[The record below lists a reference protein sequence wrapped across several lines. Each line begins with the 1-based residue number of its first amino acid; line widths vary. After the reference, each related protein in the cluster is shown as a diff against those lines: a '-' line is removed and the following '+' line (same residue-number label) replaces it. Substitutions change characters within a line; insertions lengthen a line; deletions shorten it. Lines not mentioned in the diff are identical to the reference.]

1 MTTAAAAWRRDR
13 AFYITMSILVVVSVL
28 AGFARTYFL
37 RPYFWPNTLP
47 PYIHVH
53 GAAFTTWIALFAV
66 QIVLIASR
74 RTDVH
79 RRLGW
84 VAAGLAALMIPVALT
99 AAVFSGQR
107 NVLAG
112 NVTGARIFLAVPVF
126 SMIAFLIL
134 AGAAVYYRQRP
145 ETHKRLML
153 LATIN
158 ILDAAIAR
166 WPLAFISST
175 TWMYYVVTDL
185 FIVAAVVYDYASR
198 RRLYAAYAWGGLLV
212 IGMQAG
218 RELIGRTAAWQSFA
232 RLIVG

>member
-1 MTTAAAAWRRDR
+1 MTSAAWRRDR
-13 AFYITMSILVVVSVL
+13 TFYIAMALAAVASVF

-37 RPYFWPNTLP
+37 RPYFWPNSLA

-53 GAAFTTWIALFAV
+53 GAAFTTWIALFVAQV
-66 QIVLIASR
+66 VLIATR

-84 VAAGLAALMIPVALT
+84 VAAGLAALMIPIALT
-99 AAVFSGQR
+99 TAVLSGQR
-107 NVLAG
+107 NVAAG
-112 NVTGARIFLAVPVF
+112 NAAGARIFLAVPVF
-126 SMIAFLIL
+126 SMITFLIL
-134 AGAAVYYRQRP
+134 TAAAVYYRQRP

-166 WPLAFISST
+166 WPLALIAST
-175 TWMYYVVTDL
+175 AWTYYVVTDL
-185 FIVAAVVYDYASR
+185 FIVAAIAYDYASR
-198 RRLYAAYAWGGLLV
+198 KRLYAAYVWGGLLV
-212 IGMQAG
+212 VGMQAG
-218 RELIGRTAAWQSFA
+218 RELIGRTAMWQSFA

>member
-1 MTTAAAAWRRDR
+1 MTSAAWRRDR
-13 AFYITMSILVVVSVL
+13 TFYIAMAVAVVVSVF

-53 GAAFTTWIALFAV
+53 GAAFTTWIALFVV
-66 QIVLIASR
+66 QIVLIASH

-79 RRLGW
+79 RTLGW
-84 VAAGLAALMIPVALT
+84 VAAGLAALMIPIALT
-99 AAVFSGQR
+99 AAVLSGQR
-107 NVLAG
+107 NVAAG
-112 NVTGARIFLAVPVF
+112 NAAGARIFLAVPVF
-126 SMIAFLIL
+126 SMITFLML
-134 AGAAVYYRQRP
+134 TAAALYYRRRP

-175 TWMYYVVTDL
+175 AWGYYVITDL
-185 FIVAAVVYDYASR
+185 FIVAAIAYDYGAR
-198 RRLYAAYAWGGLLV
+198 KRLFAAYVWGGLLV
-212 IGMQAG
+212 VAMQVG
-218 RELIGRTAAWQSFA
+218 RELIGHTAAWQSFA
-232 RLIVG
+232 ALIVG

>member
-66 QIVLIASR
+66 QIALIASR

-84 VAAGLAALMIPVALT
+84 VAAGLAALMIPIALT
-99 AAVFSGQR
+99 AAVLSGQR
-107 NVLAG
+107 NVSAG
-112 NVTGARIFLAVPVF
+112 NVTGPSI
-126 SMIAFLIL
+126 
-134 AGAAVYYRQRP
+134 GAMDTKTFHPTPASAHISGHRSSNSCCRSVLNPSHSTVCGFCAAKYSAI
-145 ETHKRLML
+145 RLV
-153 LATIN
+153 
-158 ILDAAIAR
+158 R
-166 WPLAFISST
+166 
-175 TWMYYVVTDL
+175 
-185 FIVAAVVYDYASR
+185 
-198 RRLYAAYAWGGLLV
+198 LV
-212 IGMQAG
+212 IK
-218 RELIGRTAAWQSFA
+218 RPI
-232 RLIVG
+232 